1 MITRMIFCY
10 HWGKGKVE
18 PLTKFSKRWGLGCGG
33 GGGGGGGVDRISIL
47 MGVAVFM

>member
-33 GGGGGGGVDRISIL
+33 GGGVDRISIL

>member
-33 GGGGGGGVDRISIL
+33 GGGGGGGLTGSQ
-47 MGVAVFM
+47 F